1 MGELEKSSKLY
12 PAFDWVYCL
21 GEKEDDFEDDGNG
34 GGGGGTCSGGESDEV
49 WW

>member
-34 GGGGGTCSGGESDEV
+34 GGGGTCSGGESDEV